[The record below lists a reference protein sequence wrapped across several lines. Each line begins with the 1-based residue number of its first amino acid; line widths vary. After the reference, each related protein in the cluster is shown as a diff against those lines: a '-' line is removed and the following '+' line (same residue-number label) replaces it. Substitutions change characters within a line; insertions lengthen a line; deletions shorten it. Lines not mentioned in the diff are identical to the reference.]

1 MTRAIG
7 YVRVSTDKQADRG
20 ISLEAQIEKVRAMAT
35 VHSAELVE
43 IISDAGESAKSLD
56 RPGMARILE
65 MVRARSIDMVI
76 VAKLDRLT
84 RSVRDLADLLE
95 LFQRRCVSLV
105 SVAEALDTGSAAGRL
120 LLNIMVSVSQWER
133 EAIGE
138 RTRDAMA
145 HKRAKNEWNG
155 NAPYGFKVSE
165 DRKHVQP
172 HESEQKVLRR
182 IRHLRRSG
190 SSLREIAIKLN
201 NEGVRTRSG
210 GSWRHE
216 YVARVL
222 KQNW

>member
-1 MTRAIG
+1 MRAVA

-20 ISLEAQIEKVRAMAT
+20 ISLEAQVEKVRAMAT
-35 VHSAELVE
+35 VHSAELIEVVT
-43 IISDAGESAKSLD
+43 DAGESAKSLD
-56 RPGMARILE
+56 RPGMAHVLE
-65 MVRARSIDMVI
+65 MVRTKTVDMVI

-95 LFQRRCVSLV
+95 LFERKNVALI

-145 HKRAKNEWNG
+145 HKRAKNEWIG
-155 NAPYGFKVSE
+155 NAPYGFKVAE
-165 DRKHVQP
+165 DRKHVEP
-172 HESEQKVLRR
+172 EEPEQKILRR
-182 IRHLRRSG
+182 IRQMRRCG
-190 SSLREIAIKLN
+190 SSLRQIATKLN
-201 NEGVRTRSG
+201 REGVRTRSG
-210 GSWRHE
+210 GSWRYE

-222 KQNW
+222 RTA

>member
-1 MTRAIG
+1 MRAVG
-7 YVRVSTDKQADRG
+7 YVRVSTPGQVEHG
-20 ISLEAQIEKVRAMAT
+20 VSLEAQIEKIRAMAT
-35 VHSAELVE
+35 VQGAELIE
-43 IISDAGESAKSLD
+43 IISDGESAKSLD
-56 RPGMARILE
+56 RPGMQRVLE
-65 MVRARSIDMVI
+65 MVRARNIDMVI
-76 VAKLDRLT
+76 IAKLDRLT

-95 LFQRRCVSLV
+95 LFQRRGVSLV

-155 NAPYGFKVSE
+155 NAPYGYRVSE
-165 DRKHVQP
+165 DQKHVEP
-172 HESEQKVLRR
+172 HEPEQKVLRR
-182 IRHLRRSG
+182 IRQMRRRG
-190 SSLREIAIKLN
+190 SSLRQIAAKLTRD
-201 NEGVRTRSG
+201 GIRTRSG

-222 KQNW
+222 RAA